1 MKKVKF
7 WFAPTVAIG
16 ILAVF
21 VVGSAILYHQVQKE
35 LRRNESA
42 TVAKAIGH
50 SLINEIQNI
59 TNSLEILGQIE
70 AINSKHKVELYE
82 IVSKALFKQY
92 PQIFYGINFIN
103 PKGIISKIYPEESNK
118 LALGRNLMER
128 PELTPYLEASLKN
141 KTTQVSHRV
150 ITYQGIFAIIIY
162 TPLFD
167 SHEQFKGWL
176 NVLIDT
182 DMWLK
187 EQVRNQ
193 KWDQVYIRM
202 NWQGQTDQDLIFGE
216 PAPPNLFSYDFPL
229 LNQTIKVS
237 VGWPESSLSSQHRNL
252 LMLRN
257 VTGLVMLILISVLLY
272 KLTISRYNLIQS
284 NQQLGLKNVLLNSL
298 VHDISSPLS
307 ILGINLEHATQNQE
321 GTVLNSGQKT
331 RILKAL
337 NTLHEMLDSVRTLS
351 RLELETDTLKI
362 QRVLVAAAIQEAV
375 IRVKE
380 KAALK
385 KIEIRMGVID
395 ESFVIRAHE
404 NTLINNVIPNV
415 LTNAIKFSKPYTKI
429 SVEAEKK
436 SDGIWII
443 FRDEGQGFS
452 EKDMANF
459 NQKDQPI
466 KSTTGLAGEMGSGLG
481 LSQVKGFM
489 KLYGGEALLENS
501 EFGAVVKL
509 RFDSV

>member
-7 WFAPTVAIG
+7 WFVPTVAIV

-21 VVGSAILYHQVQKE
+21 VVGSAILYNRVQTE

-42 TVAKAIGH
+42 TAAKAIAQ
-50 SLINEIQNI
+50 SLVDEIQNM
-59 TNSLEILGQIE
+59 TDALEILSQVE
-70 AINSKHKVELYE
+70 TINTKHKVELYE
-82 IVSKALFKQY
+82 IVSKKLFNKY
-92 PQIFYGINFIN
+92 PRSFYGINFIN
-103 PKGIISKIYPEESNK
+103 PKGIIAKIYPEESNK
-118 LALGRNLMER
+118 LALGRNLMDR

-141 KTTQVSHRV
+141 KTTSISHRV

-167 SHEQFKGWL
+167 SLGQFKGWL

-182 DMWLK
+182 DVWLQ
-187 EQVRNQ
+187 EQVRKQ
-193 KWDQVYIRM
+193 KWDHVYIRM
-202 NWQGQTDQDLIFGE
+202 HWQGQTDQDLIFGGV
-216 PAPPNLFSYDFPL
+216 APPHVFSYDFPL
-229 LNQTIKVS
+229 LNQTVRVS

-252 LMLRN
+252 LRLRN
-257 VTGLVMLILISVLLY
+257 VMGLVMLVLVSVLLY
-272 KLTISRYNLIQS
+272 KLTISRYNLIQV

-307 ILGINLEHATQNQE
+307 SLNINLEHATQKQE
-321 GTVLNSGQKT
+321 GTILNSGQKT

-337 NTLHEMLDSVRTLS
+337 NTLHEMLDSVRSLN
-351 RLELETDTLKI
+351 RLELETETLKT
-362 QRVLVAAAIQEAV
+362 QRVSVSFAIEEA
-375 IRVKE
+375 INRVKE

-385 KIEIRMGVID
+385 QIEIRKGFID
-395 ESFVIRAHE
+395 EGFIVKAHE

-415 LTNAIKFSKPYTKI
+415 LTNAIKFSKSNTKI
-429 SVEAEKK
+429 SVEAERK

-452 EKDMANF
+452 EKDIANF

-466 KSTTGLAGEMGSGLG
+466 KSTAGLAGEVGSGLG

-509 RFDSV
+509 RFESV